1 MDLQISTHQVKL
13 IIAEAAEMGAVMA
26 MIKTGKVKPYMKKS
40 EAFRK
45 YGRANIEKWIE
56 AGLITFR
63 KDGNH
68 SATWRIDR
76 IEVEAINRS
85 FTLLKYL

>member
-1 MDLQISTHQVKL
+1 MDSQISTHQLKL

-26 MIKTGKVKPYMKKS
+26 MIKTGKVRPYMKKS

-56 AGLITFR
+56 QGLISVR

-76 IEVEAINRS
+76 IEVEAITRS
-85 FTLLKYL
+85 VTLLKYL

>member
-1 MDLQISTHQVKL
+1 MDLQISTHQLKL

-26 MIKTGKVKPYMKKS
+26 LIKTGKVRPYMKKS

-56 AGLITFR
+56 AGLITVR

-76 IEVEAINRS
+76 IEVEAITRS